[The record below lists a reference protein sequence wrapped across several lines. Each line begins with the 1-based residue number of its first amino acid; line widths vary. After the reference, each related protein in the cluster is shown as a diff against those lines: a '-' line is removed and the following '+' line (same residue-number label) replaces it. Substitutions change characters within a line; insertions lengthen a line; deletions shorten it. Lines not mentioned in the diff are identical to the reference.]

1 MLKSEIIETTFMDMM
16 KDPNRLAVN
25 VNDILAEIEKN
36 GCTVSRDNVGKY
48 LRNAYRKD
56 LVEYKITSKGKCWR
70 LRGSSNPFP
79 PEYNELIFNAV
90 KEINEKTGKPATTTQ
105 VIEKIGDIL
114 DRESVNVRLKRLVYI
129 DRTLLFAGNAEKS
142 GAHTYIVN
150 AEEHKPIMNEI
161 RRNRYKAPSGSKK
174 SMAEETVER
183 LGGYMRRDICY
194 ARSHTH
200 IGDKF
205 DVYVKRT
212 GTHNDSRE
220 VEKRN
225 LMVVDKKPH
234 ICIFEDGTS
243 LPWIDFAALY
253 MNHQRLT
260 QTMY

>member
-1 MLKSEIIETTFMDMM
+1 MSLLKSEIIETTFKEMV
-16 KDPNRLAVN
+16 KDPSHLAVN

-36 GCTVSRDNVGKY
+36 GCTVSRDNVGKF

-70 LRGSSNPFP
+70 LRGASNPFP
-79 PEYNELIFNAV
+79 PEYNELIFDAV
-90 KEINEKTGKPATTTQ
+90 REINEETGKPATTTQ
-105 VIEKIGDIL
+105 VMEKIGDIL

-142 GAHTYIVN
+142 GAHTYVVN

-161 RRNRYKAPSGSKK
+161 RRNRHVASEKK
-174 SMAEETVER
+174 SIVEETIER
-183 LGGYMRRDICY
+183 LGGYMRRDIYY

-200 IGDKF
+200 VGDEF
-205 DVYVKRT
+205 DVYVKKT
-212 GTHNDSRE
+212 GLHNNDHDI
-220 VEKRN
+220 EKRH
-225 LMVVDKKPH
+225 LKVSKIKPH

-253 MNHQRLT
+253 MNNRRLT

>member
-1 MLKSEIIETTFMDMM
+1 MLKSEIIETTFREMV
-16 KDPNRLAVN
+16 KDPSHLAVN
-25 VNDILAEIEKN
+25 VNDIIAEIEKN
-36 GCTVSRDNVGKY
+36 GCTVSRDNVGKF

-70 LRGSSNPFP
+70 LRGASNPFP

-90 KEINEKTGKPATTTQ
+90 KEINEETGKPATTTQ
-105 VIEKIGDIL
+105 VMKKIGDIL

-142 GAHTYIVN
+142 GAHTYNVN

-161 RRNRYKAPSGSKK
+161 RRNRHVASEKK
-174 SMAEETVER
+174 NIVEETVER
-183 LGGYMRRDICY
+183 LGGYMLRDIYY

-200 IGDKF
+200 VGDKF

-212 GTHNDSRE
+212 GTHNDGRE

-225 LMVVDKKPH
+225 LMVVDKKPN

-243 LPWIDFAALY
+243 LPWFDFAAFY
-253 MNHQRLT
+253 MNNQRLT